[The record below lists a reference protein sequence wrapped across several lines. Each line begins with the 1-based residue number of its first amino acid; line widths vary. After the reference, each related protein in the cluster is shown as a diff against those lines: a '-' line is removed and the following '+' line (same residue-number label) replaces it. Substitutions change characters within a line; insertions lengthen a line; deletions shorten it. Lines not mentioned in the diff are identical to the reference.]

1 MQWRHFH
8 PQVKAW
14 FEDTYERPT
23 PAQAQAWPL
32 IKQQQNVLIAA
43 PTGSGKTLAAFLACI
58 DDLAQRSQAGDLR
71 EGVQVLYVSPLKAL
85 SGDIQINL
93 EAPLAAISERLVLG
107 EPVTAAVRTGDTPVA
122 EREKMK
128 RRPPHILV
136 TTPESLFILLTSE
149 AGRRM
154 LGGVRQVIVDEIHAL
169 AGSKRGA
176 HLLLSLARLEALT
189 ERAPVRVGLSATQ
202 KPIDAMTGFLCH
214 GRPCAVVDAGHQR
227 RRDLSLWVPPSPL
240 TAIMSNEVWEEVYD
254 HLAQLIAEHST
265 TLIFVNTRRLAER
278 ATRHLADRV
287 GDELVMAHH
296 GSLAKEHRHK
306 TEQRLKAGRLKAV
319 VATASLELG
328 IDIGDVDLVCQLSS
342 PGSIAAFVQR
352 VGRSGHAVGATPKGL
367 LVPVSLDDLAECTV
381 LLRSVGA
388 GQLDRIRIP
397 PKPLD
402 VLAQHV
408 VAEVAGREWQADDL
422 FQQLTAC
429 RSYAELTRNEFEQVL
444 VMLADGYSTRRGRR
458 GAYLHYDR
466 VHGVLRPR
474 RGARL
479 TALTNAG
486 TIPDLFD
493 YQVVLRPADVPV
505 GTLNED
511 FAFDSV
517 PGDIFQLGNTSYR
530 ILKVETGKVFV
541 EDAHGLPPSLPFW
554 FGEAPGRTDELSEAL
569 SELRVRASRL
579 LAADDPAGLKRWLM
593 DSVGLGEPVADQ
605 LTAYL
610 DKSYAALGALPNHQ
624 LLMVERFFDEV
635 GDMHL
640 VIHSTYGSRLNRAL
654 GLALRKRFCRKFNF
668 ELQASAVED
677 ALILSLGPT
686 HSFDMDEVMGY
697 LKPETVRDVLIQALL
712 DAPMFP
718 THWRWNAC
726 IALAVKRMIGGK
738 KRPPQF
744 QRSDAEDLMAVVF
757 PDQLACAENLAGS
770 REVPDHPLVAQTLED
785 CLTDLMDIEAL
796 EDLLRRIG
804 AGSVKVESRE
814 LVHPSP
820 LTDAVLN
827 AKPYAFLDDGDAENR
842 RTRSV
847 RTRPD
852 LTVEDAATLSRLD
865 PKAIAR
871 VLEEVQPP
879 VRDRDELHDLL
890 MVGGLLDETLL
901 EAVGGAS
908 WAGALRQAERA
919 LAIKVGERRL
929 WVARERLGEAMAAY
943 GQSTSE
949 LSPLDALPDPDSAR
963 VDLLRSVLELSG
975 PIGELELARRLC
987 WEAEELAFA
996 LAALE
1001 QEGIA
1006 IRGRFLGDEE
1016 LWCNRRLLAR
1026 IHKYSLSNRRGRI
1039 RPVNMAAFT
1048 RFLLS
1053 WQELAEP
1060 DGRGS
1065 GALDRVL
1072 GRLEG
1077 CAAPARELERI
1088 LEARLQSYRSEW
1100 LDDLSRN
1107 GTYTWLRLSPG
1118 AEATGIGQST
1128 PVALVKRLAA
1138 RFWRSGL
1145 LDSQEREPTLNPVVG
1160 DSSTD
1165 QEAAACEGF
1174 ADLSVPA
1181 RKVAEALLQRGA
1193 SFADELGPV
1202 TKLADASIEAALAE
1216 LVARGLVTSD
1226 CFQGARYLSL
1236 SQRER
1241 SRRERHRQGGLPVAG
1256 LAEAGRWVLLPPPGD
1271 ASDERWQRAEY
1282 AARALLNRFGVV
1294 FRALAHG
1301 RPELPPWRDLHY
1313 VLRRLE
1319 QSEEIA
1325 GGRFVD
1331 GVAGEQFALPD
1342 AVTALGEARRS
1353 SQPAPVVIS
1362 ACDPLNLTGR
1372 LFSAYRRVP
1381 AVAGNRLAFVDG
1393 EAVAALVAGEL
1404 QSLAPGQPDA
1414 ALRQALVSG
1423 RFASQSPPIP
1433 CTPVAPMPYS
1443 AP

>member
-1 MQWRHFH
+1 
-8 PQVKAW
+8 
-14 FEDTYERPT
+14 
-23 PAQAQAWPL
+23 
-32 IKQQQNVLIAA
+32 
-43 PTGSGKTLAAFLACI
+43 S
-58 DDLAQRSQAGDLR
+58 
-71 EGVQVLYVSPLKAL
+71 
-85 SGDIQINL
+85 
-93 EAPLAAISERLVLG
+93 
-107 EPVTAAVRTGDTPVA
+107 VA
-122 EREKMK
+122 
-128 RRPPHILV
+128 
-136 TTPESLFILLTSE
+136 
-149 AGRRM
+149 
-154 LGGVRQVIVDEIHAL
+154 
-169 AGSKRGA
+169 
-176 HLLLSLARLEALT
+176 
-189 ERAPVRVGLSATQ
+189 
-202 KPIDAMTGFLCH
+202 
-214 GRPCAVVDAGHQR
+214 
-227 RRDLSLWVPPSPL
+227 
-240 TAIMSNEVWEEVYD
+240 
-254 HLAQLIAEHST
+254 
-265 TLIFVNTRRLAER
+265 
-278 ATRHLADRV
+278 
-287 GDELVMAHH
+287 
-296 GSLAKEHRHK
+296 
-306 TEQRLKAGRLKAV
+306 
-319 VATASLELG
+319 
-328 IDIGDVDLVCQLSS
+328 
-342 PGSIAAFVQR
+342 
-352 VGRSGHAVGATPKGL
+352 
-367 LVPVSLDDLAECTV
+367 
-381 LLRSVGA
+381 A

-397 PKPLD
+397 SKPLD
-402 VLAQHV
+402 VLAQHI
-408 VAEVAGREWQADDL
+408 VAEVAGREWHADAL
-422 FQQLTAC
+422 FRQLTSC
-429 RSYAELTRNEFEQVL
+429 RSYADLTRQEFEQVL

-493 YQVVLRPADVPV
+493 YQVVLRPADIPV

-511 FAFDSV
+511 FAFESV

-554 FGEAPGRTDELSEAL
+554 FGEAPGRTDELSEAM
-569 SELRVRASRL
+569 SELRVRANRL
-579 LAADDPAGLKRWLM
+579 LGADDPRGLKRWLT
-593 DSVGLGEPVADQ
+593 DAVGLGEPAADQ
-605 LTAYL
+605 LTVYL
-610 DKSYAALGALPNHQ
+610 DKAYAALGVLPNHQ
-624 LLMVERFFDEV
+624 TVMVERFFDEV

-785 CLTDLMDIEAL
+785 CLTDLMDIDAL
-796 EDLLRRIG
+796 EALLRRIG
-804 AGSVKVESRE
+804 SGEVKVESRE

-820 LTDAVLN
+820 LTEAVLN

-852 LTVEDAATLSRLD
+852 LTVEDAANLNRLD

-879 VRDRDELHDLL
+879 VRDTDELHDLL
-890 MVGGLLDETLL
+890 MVGGLLDDVLL
-901 EAVGGAS
+901 NAVG
-908 WAGALRQAERA
+908 AGAWVEGLRQAERA
-919 LAIKVGERRL
+919 VGLTIGERRL
-929 WVARERLGEAMAAY
+929 WVARERLAEAMAAY
-943 GQSTSE
+943 GHTAAE
-949 LSPLDALPDPDSAR
+949 LQPLGELPDPDSAR
-963 VDLLRSVLELSG
+963 VELLRSVLELSG
-975 PIGELELARRLC
+975 PIGEPELAQRLG
-987 WEAEELAFA
+987 WDAGQVTLA

-1006 IRGRFLGDEE
+1006 IRGRFLGEE
-1016 LWCNRRLLAR
+1016 ALWCNRRLLAR

-1048 RFLLS
+1048 RFLLT
-1053 WQELAEP
+1053 WHELAEP
-1060 DGRGS
+1060 DGRGA

-1077 CAAPARELERI
+1077 CAAPARELEKI

-1100 LDDLSRN
+1100 LDDLSRT
-1107 GTYTWLRLSPG
+1107 GKYTWLRLSPG

-1128 PVALVKRLAA
+1128 PVALVKRSAA
-1138 RFWRSGL
+1138 RFWRSALPDG
-1145 LDSQEREPTLNPVVG
+1145 QEGGPSAG
-1160 DSSTD
+1160 DTD
-1165 QEAAACEGF
+1165 AGQQAAACERF

-1202 TKLADASIEAALAE
+1202 TKLADASIESALAE

-1241 SRRERHRQGGLPVAG
+1241 TRRERHRQGGLPVAG
-1256 LAEAGRWVLLPPPGD
+1256 LAEAGRWVLLPPPGN

-1331 GVAGEQFALPD
+1331 GVAGEQFALPE

-1353 SQPAPVVIS
+1353 NQPTPVVIS

-1372 LFSAYRRVP
+1372 LFSAFRRVP

-1414 ALRQALVSG
+1414 ALRQALVCG
-1423 RFASQSPPIP
+1423 HFAAQSPTIP